1 MDLAL
6 LGVTVDP
13 IAVVVT
19 LVIGA
24 VCGYLAGMLMKGGSL
39 GLVPNI
45 VVGVLGALVFGF
57 LFANFS
63 MVNPLVDQIIGGT
76 VGAMILLFVLSLFR
90 KVTAT

>member
-6 LGVTVDP
+6 LGITVEP
-13 IAVVVT
+13 VGLIVT

-45 VVGVLGALVFGF
+45 VVGILGALVFGF
-57 LFANFS
+57 LFTNFS

-76 VGAMILLFVLSLFR
+76 VGAMVLLFVLSLFP
-90 KVTAT
+90 KFTAT

>member
-6 LGVTVDP
+6 LGLTVNP
-13 IAVVVT
+13 VALVVT

-24 VCGYLAGMLMKGGSL
+24 VCGYLAGVLMKGGSL

-57 LFANFS
+57 LFTNFS
-63 MVNPLVDQIIGGT
+63 LVNELVDQIIGGT

-90 KVTAT
+90 KVTAS

>member
-1 MDLAL
+1 MYLAL
-6 LGVTVDP
+6 LGITVEP
-13 IAVVVT
+13 VGLIVT

-45 VVGVLGALVFGF
+45 VVGILGALVFGF
-57 LFANFS
+57 LFTNFS

-76 VGAMILLFVLSLFR
+76 VGAMVLLFVLSLFP
-90 KVTAT
+90 KFTAT